1 MDDYV
6 PKKDGDECM
15 NSGLVATLLVG
26 GLAVGGTVGYI
37 AGNQQGKK
45 SAISSLKVGSSDNG
59 NEVLFLF
66 KDKTYTKQDLPS
78 ADQSRLYSIEHDG
91 FHQKEG
97 FLKEFAM
104 RLALADAKGQ
114 AKDLASLPNL
124 EALLDKPTPSDEE
137 LKKFF
142 EENKERLPP
151 NTKFEEI
158 KPRLVQ
164 FLTNQK
170 MAEVFQNKWAELES
184 NSVIKLLAAKPVAPI
199 VSLPI
204 EKFPQLGKADA
215 KHTLVEV
222 SDYLCPHCQS
232 MHPEV
237 KKLVAS
243 LGDKI
248 KLVQINLSL
257 RPGQLSGSL
266 AEGSYCAQ
274 EQGNDAFWKY
284 HNTAFEG
291 NWGTMGEPANA
302 DKATEVAV
310 KAGIDKE
317 KFAACM
323 ASGKGKAFVQETSEI
338 ASSIGVNSTP
348 TFFLDNRRI
357 SLEKGNSLNEAVLE
371 QINKKASNG

>member
-1 MDDYV
+1 
-6 PKKDGDECM
+6 M
-15 NSGLVATLLVG
+15 NSGLVVTLLVG
-26 GLAVGGTVGYI
+26 GLAVGGAVGYI
-37 AGNQQGKK
+37 TGNSQGKK
-45 SAISSLKVGSSDNG
+45 SAISSLQVTSSENG
-59 NEVLFLF
+59 NEALFHF
-66 KDKTYTKQDLPS
+66 KGKTFTKQDLPS
-78 ADQSRLYSIEHDG
+78 DAQSRLYSIEHDG

-97 FLKEFAM
+97 FIKEFSM
-104 RLALADAKGQ
+104 RLALADAKGL
-114 AKDLASLPNL
+114 AKDLSKLPNL
-124 EALLDKPTPSDEE
+124 EALLEKPTPSDEE
-137 LKKFF
+137 LRKFF
-142 EENKERLPP
+142 EENKARLPP
-151 NTKFEEI
+151 NTAFEQI

-170 MAEVFQNKWAELES
+170 MAGVFQKKWEELES
-184 NSVIKLLAAKPVAPI
+184 NNVIKLLAAKPVAPI

-204 EKFPQLGKADA
+204 EKYPQLGNADA

-257 RPGQLSGSL
+257 RPDQLSGSL
-266 AEGSYCAQ
+266 AEGAYCAQ
-274 EQGNDAFWKY
+274 EQGSETFWKY

-291 NWGTMGEPANA
+291 KWGAMGEPANA
-302 DKATEVAV
+302 DKATEIAV
-310 KAGIDKE
+310 KAGLDKD
-317 KFAACM
+317 KFSACL
-323 ASGKGKAFVQETSEI
+323 ASGKGKKFVEETSEV